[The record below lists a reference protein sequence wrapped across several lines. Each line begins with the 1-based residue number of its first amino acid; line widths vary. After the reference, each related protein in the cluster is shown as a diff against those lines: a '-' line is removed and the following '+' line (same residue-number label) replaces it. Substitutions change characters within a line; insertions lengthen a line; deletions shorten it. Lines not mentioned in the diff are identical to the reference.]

1 MAFSPQMLLHTLQA
15 LPAPKKYW
23 VAFSGGM
30 DSCVLLHALAQIRT
44 ELNIPLQAIHINH
57 GLQTKA
63 LKWEQFCRETC
74 AQLDIPFAHLQ
85 LSLRPA
91 AGESLEA
98 QARDARYA
106 AIAGRMEANEALLTA
121 HHGDDQVETLLLQL
135 LRGAGVSGLASM
147 PLSRS
152 WEAGWLM
159 RPLLESSREELFSWA
174 QQQQLQWQ
182 EDPSNQ
188 RLHIRR
194 NFLRHKVVP
203 LLKDQ
208 WPGLISTTGRS
219 ARHCAE
225 AAHLMREVGTSD
237 LALLSDAGRPWR
249 LLISGLEVLSPQR
262 QKNLLRYW
270 IRHQG
275 LPVPGHQIIE
285 RVLSEVMKAQQ
296 TGSPLLT
303 WDSGEIRRY
312 RSHLYLMPTLMDAP
326 QQDLQLEWDVKSS
339 LELPGE
345 LGYLSLKPEAD
356 WDDDQPL
363 RILFRTQGLKC
374 RPGKSNNSRS
384 FKRLCQDYAIPPWV
398 RSRLPLI
405 YREDKL
411 IAIADYCLC
420 DSKTDAIPFIWKRPE
435 WLR

>member
-1 MAFSPQMLLHTLQA
+1 
-15 LPAPKKYW
+15 
-23 VAFSGGM
+23 M
-30 DSCVLLHALAQIRT
+30 DSCVLLNALAEIRKDLGVPV
-44 ELNIPLQAIHINH
+44 EAIHINH

-74 AQLDIPFAHLQ
+74 ARLDIRFSHLQ

-98 QARDARYA
+98 QARDARYS
-106 AIAGRMEANEALLTA
+106 AIAGRMEADEALLTA
-121 HHGDDQVETLLLQL
+121 HHGDDQVETFLLQL

-147 PLSRS
+147 PCSRQ

-159 RPLLESSREELFSWA
+159 RPLLEFSRGDLLTWA
-174 QQQQLQWQ
+174 QQQKLQWQ

-188 RLHIRR
+188 SLHIRR
-194 NFLRHKVVP
+194 NFLRHKVIP

-208 WPGLISTTGRS
+208 WPGVISTTGRS

-237 LALLSDAGRPWR
+237 LALISDAGKPWR
-249 LLISGLEVLSPQR
+249 LLMSALDVLSPQR

-275 LPVPGHQIIE
+275 LPVPGHQVIE
-285 RVLSEVMKAQQ
+285 RVLSEVMQAQQ

-303 WDSGEIRRY
+303 WKSGEIRRY
-312 RSHLYLMPTLMDAP
+312 RNHLYLMPPLMDAP
-326 QQDLQLEWDVKSS
+326 QEDVKLDWNVQST
-339 LELPGE
+339 LELPEG
-345 LGYLSLKPEAD
+345 LGQLSLKSGIEWKD
-356 WDDDQPL
+356 EVL
-363 RILFRTQGLKC
+363 CVVFRTEGLKC
-374 RPGKSNNSRS
+374 RPGKTKRNRS

-405 YREDKL
+405 YRGDDL
-411 IAIADYCLC
+411 IAVADYCLC
-420 DSKTDAIPFIWKRPE
+420 DEKSDMPSFVWKRPE